1 MVTFNKPLLLE
12 KYNNKIHSSLG
23 ISPTEASKNPGNVV
37 TEVQIKN
44 TKKPQFA
51 IDDYTPKVKFAIG
64 DYVRI
69 YRKKKHFEKGY
80 THKWTNEIFIVD
92 KIFYPRSGSSADTSP
107 ITYGIKDLKDEEIL
121 GRFYTAELQKTSFHR
136 RTLSFT
142 DTKEI

>member
-1 MVTFNKPLLLE
+1 MWKEFTKQGNQKWLHLINPLLE

-23 ISPTEASKNPGNVV
+23 ISPIEASEKPENIST

-44 TKKPQFA
+44 TKKP
-51 IDDYTPKVKFAIG
+51 KFAIG

-80 THKWTNEIFIVD
+80 TYKWTNEIFIIN
-92 KIFYPRSGSSADTSP
+92 KIFFTNP